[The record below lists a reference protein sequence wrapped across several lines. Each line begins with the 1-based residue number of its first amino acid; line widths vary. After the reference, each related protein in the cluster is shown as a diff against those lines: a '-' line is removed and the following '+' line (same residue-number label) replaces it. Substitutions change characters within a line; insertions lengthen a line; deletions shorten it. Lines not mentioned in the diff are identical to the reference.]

1 MLGKENSIFKIKKK
15 KKSSEVGVCH
25 GSPTKLA
32 HCKEKE
38 KYINYTHTTTKN
50 VNTITA
56 LLGVPQEESLA
67 ASQLALRVRHKLHA
81 YIT

>member
-1 MLGKENSIFKIKKK
+1 MLGKENSMGFAMGLQQSWLTVKKK
-15 KKSSEVGVCH
+15 K
-25 GSPTKLA
+25 
-32 HCKEKE
+32 